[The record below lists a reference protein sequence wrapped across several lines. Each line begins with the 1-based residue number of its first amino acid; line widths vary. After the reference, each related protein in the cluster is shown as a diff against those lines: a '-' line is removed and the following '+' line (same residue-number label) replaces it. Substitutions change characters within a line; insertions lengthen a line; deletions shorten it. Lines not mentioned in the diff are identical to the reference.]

1 MKPLEAAFSWIALH
15 FTTEAYML
23 SSKIQGILW
32 SMADLALI
40 FILLKIS
47 DVVRSRAGR
56 RKILFR
62 YILLCFSA
70 ILTPLL
76 AFTQEPKEFFILE
89 SIICGIQFSILL
101 YSIAVEGKDMMDFF
115 KEILSSGKA

>member
-1 MKPLEAAFSWIALH
+1 MTSLEAAFSWIALH

-40 FILLKIS
+40 FVLLKIS
-47 DVVRSRAGR
+47 DFVRTRAGR
-56 RKILFR
+56 KKIRLR
-62 YILLCFSA
+62 YVLLSFSA

-76 AFTQEPKEFFILE
+76 AFTREPKEFFILE
-89 SIICGIQFSILL
+89 SIICGIQFSLLL
-101 YSIAVEGKDMMDFF
+101 YSIAVESKGMKDFF
-115 KEILSSGKA
+115 EEILSSGRA